1 MSVGRPKI
9 QARVNQ
15 ANLEKLEHWAQQKN
29 YRQLSDAVRAIVLER
44 LKADGYT
51 IEREG

>member
-9 QARVNQ
+9 QARVNP
-15 ANLEKLEHWAQQKN
+15 ANLEKLEHWAKLKK
-29 YRQLSDAVRAIVLER
+29 YGQLSDAVRAIVLER

-51 IEREG
+51 VERED